1 MGLIGFLGLAMKHK
15 LVLVLLM
22 VFAICSTSLAQNSK
36 VSVPDIPGF
45 YTLKG
50 DFHMHTV
57 FSDGHVWPTFRVNE
71 AIRDELDV
79 ISLTEHVDY
88 EGFPAIIEKD
98 YNKSYEIATKAAA
111 NKGLII
117 IRGVEISPRVAPY
130 HHNALFLEDANVL
143 PTEYMKSSKAQFVMK
158 DRITHD
164 QLMGPFLAAKEQ
176 NAFVSYN
183 HPGWGWWDKKDT
195 VLFTSFHQELL
206 DLGILKGV
214 EVVNSGNYNVI
225 AHRIAM
231 EHDLTMLCN
240 TDEHYDAYP
249 RYKDSHRPMTLVF
262 AKEKSAEGVEEAL
275 FAKRTALYFGDYIVA
290 RQEEAE
296 ALFKSAISVFAERKR
311 RKAEPLLIVNF
322 VNNSNI
328 PFETRLKSEF
338 DIEGFPLGKV
348 RIAPQ
353 DTTQVILR
361 AVWSY
366 PQEVKLQVLVENI
379 LVAPGESLQTRFL
392 ISTKESNE

>member
-1 MGLIGFLGLAMKHK
+1 MRNKLALI
-15 LVLVLLM
+15 LLM
-22 VFAICSTSLAQNSK
+22 VFAISSISLAQNSK
-36 VSVPDIPGF
+36 VSVPDIPGY

-71 AIRDELDV
+71 AIRDDLDV
-79 ISLTEHVDY
+79 ISLTEHIDY
-88 EGFPAIIEKD
+88 EGFPDIIEKD

-143 PTEYMKSSKAQFVMK
+143 PTEYMKSGKAQFVMK
-158 DRITHD
+158 DSITHD
-164 QLMGPFLAAKEQ
+164 QLMGPFLAVKKQ

-183 HPGWGWWDKKDT
+183 HPSWGWWDKKDT

-206 DLGILKGV
+206 DLDILKGV

-231 EHDLTMLCN
+231 EHGLTMLCN
-240 TDEHYDAYP
+240 TDEHYDNHP
-249 RYKDSHRPMTLVF
+249 RYKDTHRPMTLVF
-262 AKEKSAEGVEEAL
+262 AKEKTAEGVEEAL

-290 RQEEAE
+290 RQAEAE
-296 ALFKSAISVFAERKR
+296 ALFKSAVSVSVERKL
-311 RKAEPLLIVNF
+311 RKSEPLLVVKF
-322 VNNSNI
+322 VNNSDI
-328 PFETRLKSEF
+328 PFETRMKSEY
-338 DIEGFPLGKV
+338 DIEGYPLGKV
-348 RIAPQ
+348 KIAPH

-366 PQEVKLQVLVENI
+366 PQETKLDAVVENI
-379 LVAPGESLQTRFL
+379 LVAPEENLQTEFL
-392 ISTKESNE
+392 ISTKGSHE